1 VLEGRYITSEKS
13 ARGIFEVILER
24 EVMFEGGVD
33 VSSLDLDTKNHL
45 HCEHEAQK
53 PSAFDIKRQ

>member
-1 VLEGRYITSEKS
+1 VIEGSTSDKS

-33 VSSLDLDTKNHL
+33 LSSLDLDAKSHL
-45 HCEHEAQK
+45 RCEHEAPR
-53 PSAFDIKRQ
+53 PSEFNIKRQ